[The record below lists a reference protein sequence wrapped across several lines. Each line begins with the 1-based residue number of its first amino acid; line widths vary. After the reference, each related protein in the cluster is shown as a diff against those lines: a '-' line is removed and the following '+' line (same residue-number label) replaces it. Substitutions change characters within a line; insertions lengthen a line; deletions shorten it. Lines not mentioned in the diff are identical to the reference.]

1 MTNVEKLT
9 KALQILTTAT
19 VPYIRK
25 VMTEEYHE
33 KAFMTALKN
42 LENTKSVIIF
52 KEGGSWD
59 NMDLQACLTLMGK
72 QRNLFQLKMKKSS
85 FSYHA
90 RMFYYR
96 DTFVAHNSSKPPTIS
111 NEDIVTYI
119 KEIAVFCHPMDKQA
133 EKEIL
138 AIIAPPLQITDTLTL
153 KAGDKIP
160 FQNHFKFSKDVIIT
174 MKIAG
179 NLLCNFTCFALNQ
192 KNLLTHD
199 KYMIFYNNLISEN
212 HEISLQESQN
222 TAVFTINFSKFPE
235 EIRKLK
241 FVVSIDDEEGNMRKI
256 VSHSVSITQ
265 EEKPAINLEVS
276 GTAFSKDDKSAV
288 SLEFF
293 RNGRMWEISAPIAGS
308 SNELGDYVVEFG
320 ETLV

>member
-33 KAFMTALKN
+33 KAFMTALKS

-52 KEGGSWD
+52 KEGGSWE

-72 QRNLFQLKMKKSS
+72 QRTLFQTKMKKEA

-111 NEDIVTYI
+111 NENIVTYI
-119 KEIAVFCHPMDKQA
+119 KEIAVFCHPMNKNA

-138 AIIAPPLQITDTLTL
+138 AIIAPPPQVTEDLTL
-153 KAGDKIP
+153 KIGDKVQ
-160 FQNHFKFSKDVIIT
+160 FQNYFKFSKTVTVT
-174 MKIAG
+174 MKIEG
-179 NLLCNFTCFALNQ
+179 NRPCDFTCFALDENDM
-192 KNLLTHD
+192 LLNEN
-199 KYMIFYNNLISEN
+199 YMVFYNNLISANEEIFLEESEN
-212 HEISLQESQN
+212 
-222 TAVFTINFSKFPE
+222 TGAFTISFNRFPE
-235 EIRKLK
+235 TVRKLK
-241 FVVSIDDEEGNMRKI
+241 FVVSIDGDRGNMQEI
-256 VSHSVSITQ
+256 LSHRVSVSQ
-265 EEKPAINLEVS
+265 EERHSINLEVS
-276 GTAFSKDDKSAV
+276 GKVFSPTDKSVV

-293 RNGRMWEISAPIAGS
+293 RNGKMWEISAPVASS
-308 SNELGDYVVEFG
+308 SNGLESYVVAFG
-320 ETLV
+320 ETVM